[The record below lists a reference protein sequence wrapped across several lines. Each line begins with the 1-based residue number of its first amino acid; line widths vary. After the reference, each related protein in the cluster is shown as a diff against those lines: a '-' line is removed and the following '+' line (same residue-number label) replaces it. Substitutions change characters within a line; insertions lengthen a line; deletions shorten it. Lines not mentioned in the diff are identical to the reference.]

1 VDHGHLPLAGGLIAA
16 WGLPAALFLAG
27 LVGGATHCVGM
38 CGPFVLAQVS
48 AGLDRT
54 GVRAYGTLERAR
66 GAALVPY
73 HLGRTTTYAA
83 LGAAAGALAGTLS
96 GLPALGWLPG
106 ALLAAAAVLF
116 LLQAVERAVPLLR
129 RGHGAGAGAAT
140 SGGGLGAA
148 LSRLAKPLFGDPTG
162 WRGYLLGVVLGFLP
176 CGMLW
181 GALAA
186 AGGSGSAVLG
196 ALAMLAFALGTVPAL
211 VGVGF
216 AGQLFG
222 RRMGPAMAWVAP
234 ALFLLNAGVLGV
246 FAWRAIA

>member
-1 VDHGHLPLAGGLIAA
+1 MDHGHLPLAGSLIAA

-66 GAALVPY
+66 GAALLPY
-73 HLGRTTTYAA
+73 HLGRTTTYVG
-83 LGAAAGALAGTLS
+83 LGALAGVLAGTLS
-96 GLPALGWLPG
+96 GLPALGWVPG
-106 ALLAAAAVLF
+106 ALLAVAAALF
-116 LLQAVERAVPLLR
+116 LLQALERAVPLLR
-129 RGHGAGAGAAT
+129 RGHGAGP

-148 LSRLAKPLFGDPTG
+148 LSRLARPLFGDPTG
-162 WRGYLLGVVLGFLP
+162 PRGYLLGVVLGFLP

-181 GALAA
+181 AALAA
-186 AGGSGSAVLG
+186 AGGSGGAVPG
-196 ALAMLAFALGTVPAL
+196 AVAMLAFALGTVPAL

-222 RRMGPAMAWVAP
+222 RRLGPAMAWVAP